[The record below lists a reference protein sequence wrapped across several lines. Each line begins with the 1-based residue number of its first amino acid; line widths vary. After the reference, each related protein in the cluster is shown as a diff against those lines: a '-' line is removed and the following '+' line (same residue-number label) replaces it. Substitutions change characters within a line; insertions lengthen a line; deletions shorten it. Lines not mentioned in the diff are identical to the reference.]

1 MSKKKKKK
9 GNVIKKLPNVQVDS
23 FQFSFLND
31 NFRIGTELC
40 AMQRVILPPLLIF
53 LGSFPCIKRECPKVT
68 VGLYVHRIKHKY
80 KRKSTDSFYYRSD
93 VFKYLAKS
101 RGKWVVTS
109 PQCLLISWFKS
120 SFKNKSPCKTSL
132 WKKYSKWLT
141 LKVLV
146 T

>member
-101 RGKWVVTS
+101 RGK
-109 PQCLLISWFKS
+109 
-120 SFKNKSPCKTSL
+120 
-132 WKKYSKWLT
+132 
-141 LKVLV
+141 
-146 T
+146 